1 MKILMLT
8 IGYPPRQI
16 GGTEVYVAGLVEA
29 LQRRGHVSEVA
40 YLEEVAEGRDLE
52 VRCDNRNGTAVHAII
67 VPRSRYKM
75 EFLLFDPILRERLI
89 SEFRSLATRVAPDV
103 IHVHPLQIGLESY
116 VMEALRNDGHHVML
130 TFHSS
135 TTTCARGDLL
145 QFGREVCD
153 GRIVQTRCTE
163 CLFHRRG
170 VPRAAAAFLSRIPL
184 ACYRVGH
191 TSLKNGRLRR
201 LRSFLSLPLL
211 IEERTHAWRR
221 ATEAAERVVAVA
233 AWVKQV
239 SMLNGV
245 PERKMVLSRHGRQ
258 LQGSVRTFVPPP
270 LPRFGFLGRLSP
282 EKGVDVLLEAV
293 RRTKEAKF
301 EIEFVSATFAAPRRS
316 AEEERVVDMLKAA
329 AAADPRLRL
338 RGSVPETDLGDIL
351 ATWDAL
357 VVPSLWL
364 ESGPQVIYEALSIKT
379 PVIGSRRG
387 GIAELIRHGEN
398 GFLFTPGDAQELAG
412 LLERFAADPSPL
424 RTMRSGIPP
433 VRTTDD
439 VAAEML
445 DEYETMVTPEAAR

>member
-1 MKILMLT
+1 
-8 IGYPPRQI
+8 
-16 GGTEVYVAGLVEA
+16 
-29 LQRRGHVSEVA
+29 
-40 YLEEVAEGRDLE
+40 
-52 VRCDNRNGTAVHAII
+52 
-67 VPRSRYKM
+67 
-75 EFLLFDPILRERLI
+75 
-89 SEFRSLATRVAPDV
+89 
-103 IHVHPLQIGLESY
+103 
-116 VMEALRNDGHHVML
+116 
-130 TFHSS
+130 
-135 TTTCARGDLL
+135 
-145 QFGREVCD
+145 
-153 GRIVQTRCTE
+153 
-163 CLFHRRG
+163 
-170 VPRAAAAFLSRIPL
+170 
-184 ACYRVGH
+184 
-191 TSLKNGRLRR
+191 
-201 LRSFLSLPLL
+201 LPLL

-258 LQGSVRTFVPPP
+258 LQASVRTFVPPP

-293 RRTKEAKF
+293 RRTKAKF

-316 AEEERVVDMLKAA
+316 AEEEGVVDMLKAA
-329 AAADPRLRL
+329 AAVDPRLRL

-364 ESGPQVIYEALSIKT
+364 ESGPQVIYEALSMKT

-398 GFLFTPGDAQELAG
+398 GFLFTPGDAKELAA

-424 RTMRSGIPP
+424 RTIRSRIPP
-433 VRTTDD
+433 VRTTDE

-445 DEYETMVTPEAAR
+445 DEYETIVMPDALPR